1 MMRAR
6 NCRFRGVLF
15 DLDGTLLD
23 TTRLILNSF
32 RYAYQVHYQRDVD
45 EKIVRAYFGRPLLDA
60 MRVLGPDKAEQ
71 LVHTYREYNL
81 AHHDEL
87 VSCFTGM
94 YETVWQLYN
103 HGVAMAVVTSKTSGT
118 ALRGLKLYDM
128 DKYFAAVIGVEES
141 TRHKPDPEPVL
152 IALSRLKLPAQACLM
167 VGDSPHDIISGRRA
181 GVTTAAVKWTSV
193 PWKDVVASR
202 PDFVVNTPTDILTLS
217 LYPSDRKIDLAD
229 ENNIF

>member
-1 MMRAR
+1 MM
-6 NCRFRGVLF
+6 NKDGIFRGVLF

-23 TTRLILNSF
+23 TTRLILQSF
-32 RYAYQVHYQRDVD
+32 RYAYQKHYQRDVD

-60 MRVLGPDKAEQ
+60 MQVLGPDKAEL
-71 LVHTYREYNL
+71 LVRTYREYNL

-103 HGVAMAVVTSKTSGT
+103 HGVAMAVVTSKTSAT

-128 DKYFAAVIGVEES
+128 DKYFVAVIGVEDS
-141 TRHKPDPEPVL
+141 QRHKPDPEPVL
-152 IALSRLKLPAQACLM
+152 VALSRLKLPAKDCLM

-181 GVTTAAVKWTSV
+181 GVKTAAVRWTSV
-193 PWKDVVASR
+193 PWKDVVTSQ
-202 PDFVVNTPTDILTLS
+202 PDFIINTPKDILSLS
-217 LYPSDRKIDLAD
+217 LCASDRKTNVID
-229 ENNIF
+229 EN